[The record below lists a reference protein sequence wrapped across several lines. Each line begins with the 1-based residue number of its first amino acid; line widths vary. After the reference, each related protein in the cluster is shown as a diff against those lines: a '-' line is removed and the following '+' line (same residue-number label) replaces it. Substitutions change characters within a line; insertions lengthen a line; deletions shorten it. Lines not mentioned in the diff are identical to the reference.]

1 MWGNSYGGYYPMP
14 GTNGYNYPSGGLAQG
29 MGQNAPTQQS
39 AGQAVSVGNPFNW
52 VLGQGEAEA
61 FPVSPGCTVILWD
74 SKENI
79 IYLKT
84 ADQTGRPSMRK
95 LRWEEYVDTLPASQ
109 PAFDPSQ
116 YLTKKEFEDWVKSL
130 KAEKE
135 CTLNEG

>member
-1 MWGNSYGGYYPMP
+1 MWGNNYSNYYPMP
-14 GTNGYNYPSGGLAQG
+14 GTNGYNYPSGGL
-29 MGQNAPTQQS
+29 GQNAQAQQQPMS
-39 AGQAVSVGNPFNW
+39 GGNPFNW

-95 LRWEEYVDTLPASQ
+95 LRWEEYVDTLPVSQ
-109 PAFDPSQ
+109 PALNPSE
-116 YLTKKEFEDWVKSL
+116 YVTRKEFDELIK
-130 KAEKE
+130 
-135 CTLNEG
+135 TLTTAREGAINEG

>member
-1 MWGNSYGGYYPMP
+1 MWGNNYGSYYPMP
-14 GTNGYNYPSGGLAQG
+14 GTNGYNYPSGGL
-29 MGQNAPTQQS
+29 GQNAQVQQQPMS
-39 AGQAVSVGNPFNW
+39 GGNPFNW

-95 LRWEEYVDTLPASQ
+95 LRWEEYVDTLPVSQ
-109 PAFDPSQ
+109 PALNPNE
-116 YLTKKEFEDWVKSL
+116 YVTRKEFDELIKSL
-130 KAEKE
+130 TTTKE
-135 CTLNEG
+135 GTLNEG